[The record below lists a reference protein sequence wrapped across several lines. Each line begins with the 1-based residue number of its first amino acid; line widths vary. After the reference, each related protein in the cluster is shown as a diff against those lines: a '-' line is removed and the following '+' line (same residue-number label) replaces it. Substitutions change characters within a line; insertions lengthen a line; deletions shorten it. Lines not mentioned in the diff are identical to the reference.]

1 MHDLK
6 LSVIIPVGPD
16 EKEVPSGLLQDLQKL
31 PENSEVIFVGCDQ
44 DSQSQF
50 MEKLPAEFLQCYAAP
65 GRAQQMNLGAEVAK
79 GRFLWFLHLDSRF
92 NLSLLTN
99 LIENLD
105 KYPERLHYNLL
116 QFVSAGRSP
125 MGLNAHGANL
135 RSRVLGVPF
144 GDQGFAMK
152 RELFFKVGQYPVSAP
167 YGEDHLF
174 VWHARQYGSK
184 LCCNPHKLKTSA
196 RKYRQ
201 QGWIQL
207 TLKYQYLWL
216 RQALPEALKL
226 IKIRYFSPRCQ
237 R

>member
-1 MHDLK
+1 MHELM
-6 LSVIIPVGPD
+6 LTVIIPVGPA
-16 EKEVPSGLLQDLQKL
+16 EKEVPSGLLQDLQLL

-44 DSQSQF
+44 ESQSQF
-50 MEKLPAEFLQCYAAP
+50 MEKLPAAFLQVYASP

-92 NLSLLTN
+92 NLSLLTS
-99 LIENLD
+99 LMENLN
-105 KYPERLHYNLL
+105 KYPERLHYSLL
-116 QFVSAGRSP
+116 QFVPAGRSP
-125 MGLNAHGANL
+125 MLLNAYGANL
-135 RSRVLGVPF
+135 RSKILGVPF
-144 GDQGFAMK
+144 GDQGFVLQ
-152 RELFFKVGQYPVSAP
+152 RELFFKVGQYPVSAN

-174 VWHARQYGSK
+174 VWHARQYGLK

>member
-16 EKEVPSGLLQDLQKL
+16 EKEVPSGLLQDLQLL

-99 LIENLD
+99 LIENLN

-116 QFVSAGRSP
+116 QFVSAGRFP
-125 MGLNAHGANL
+125 IGLNAHGANL
-135 RSRVLGVPF
+135 RSRVLCVPF
-144 GDQGFAMK
+144 GDQGFALK
-152 RELFFKVGQYPVSAP
+152 RELFFKVGQYTVSAP

-174 VWHARQYGSK
+174 VWHARQYGLK
-184 LCCNPHKLKTSA
+184 LFCNPHKLKTSA

-216 RQALPEALKL
+216 RQAFPEALKL
-226 IKIRYFSPRCQ
+226 IKIRYFSSRCQ